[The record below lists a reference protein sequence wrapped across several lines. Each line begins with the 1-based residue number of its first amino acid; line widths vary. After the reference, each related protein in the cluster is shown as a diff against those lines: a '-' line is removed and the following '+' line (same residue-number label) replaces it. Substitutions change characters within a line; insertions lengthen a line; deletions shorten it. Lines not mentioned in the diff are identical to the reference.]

1 MRARVLIQKFTGS
14 LIDITESPKEG
25 ETANNQI
32 NKTPNYPG
40 LSRTWVFKLK
50 EAIKYE
56 AE

>member
-1 MRARVLIQKFTGS
+1 MRAGVLIQKFTGS

-40 LSRTWVFKLK
+40 PSRTWVFKLK